1 MAVNLTFTGRLV
13 GKARKGTVR
22 GMLTD
27 VSLSDTP
34 QAATW
39 YDEFNNGVNLQTT
52 DRLQIHTLTASTDQT
67 QDRLLI
73 STTTTAG
80 ITEFALGIKNDSTTF
95 LDLSAAPLLLP
106 FGANITVSE
115 GALVWTPTQLGS
127 DLALWLDAEDTASIT
142 LNGSTVSQWNDKSG
156 NDRHA
161 TQDTAANQPTYKA
174 TDAVLGGKPSVGAPS
189 AAGTVG
195 VVAPSLTA
203 QTLFFVMA
211 YGTGVETVFP
221 GFSAYP
227 TVFSGPNANGQQRGG
242 MGTTATDDWFSSG
255 MWAAYPFVN
264 AATTT
269 STVALP
275 MPASILRFEG
285 PSAVTQSW
293 GIGHNMISANR
304 SWAGPIGEVVAL
316 TGVLSDE
323 DRQKLEGYLAWK
335 WGGI

>member
-1 MAVNLTFTGRLV
+1 MSWLP
-13 GKARKGTVR
+13 
-22 GMLTD
+22 TD
-27 VSLSDTP
+27 
-34 QAATW
+34 
-39 YDEFNNGVNLQTT
+39 
-52 DRLQIHTLTASTDQT
+52 
-67 QDRLLI
+67 
-73 STTTTAG
+73 
-80 ITEFALGIKNDSTTF
+80 LG
-95 LDLSAAPLLLP
+95 A
-106 FGANITVSE
+106 
-115 GALVWTPTQLGS
+115 
-127 DLALWLDAEDTASIT
+127 DLALWLDADDVATIS
-142 LNGSTVSQWNDKSG
+142 LSGSNVVQWNDKSG
-156 NDRHA
+156 NDPPRNA
-161 TQDTAANQPTYKA
+161 TQGTAADQPTYKA

-189 AAGTVG
+189 PAGTVG

-221 GFSAYP
+221 SGAYP
-227 TVFSGPNANGQQRGG
+227 TVFSGPGANGLERGG
-242 MGTTATDDWFSSG
+242 MGTSGTDDWFNSAV
-255 MWAAYPFVN
+255 WAPFPFRN
-264 AATTT
+264 GATTT

-293 GIGHNMISANR
+293 GIGHNRATAGR